1 MPRRCDE
8 PGKEGES
15 TRRTR
20 ARDGSTLNAWVGRP
34 GATVPCLKTCTLRTG
49 PIGRSLGVDLDALA
63 PTRPA
68 ARACLDW
75 TERTHHLA
83 GAVRAALFQAFQA
96 KGWLRPGLRPR
107 HMSTSR
113 RRAGEPLP
121 AASGGSDPE
130 TGEPVHGVHGARAT
144 DQPPGGEATRTDLAG
159 SLTMSTTHITTRAA
173 GSTGPRPALQ
183 RRSTGVPHQRLTGRH
198 LPATLGRGGAAG
210 AFRRARLR

>member
-1 MPRRCDE
+1 MPEDLYSSDR
-8 PGKEGES
+8 PNWS
-15 TRRTR
+15 LTRR
-20 ARDGSTLNAWVGRP
+20 RP
-34 GATVPCLKTCTLRTG
+34 GRAGTNSP
-49 PIGRSLGVDLDALA
+49 RSSSLPRLDGAHA
-63 PTRPA
+63 PPR
-68 ARACLDW
+68 
-75 TERTHHLA
+75 
-83 GAVRAALFQAFQA
+83 GAVGAALFQAFQA

-198 LPATLGRGGAAG
+198 LPATLGRAGAAG